1 MRRLLII
8 LLPVILLFSFIF
20 PSDSNCSTR
29 GVRVV
34 TKAGN
39 NLFLYKDYHALVVGV
54 SDYEKWPDLPNAV
67 KDAKEVASVL
77 NEFGFEVTLL
87 TDPDSLELNNALRRL
102 AHETGKEEN
111 RALLFYFAGHGE
123 TIQLADGTELGHII
137 PKDCPLK
144 AQDPMDFNRRAISMK
159 DMEVLALMVKSRHLL
174 MMFDSCFSGSIF
186 NLVRSAPRDIA
197 EKSALPVRQFITA
210 GGAGEQVPDRSI
222 FKELFLSGIR
232 DEADLNKDGYIT
244 ASELGM
250 HLQQTVVNYTRGS
263 QHPQFGKINNPKLD
277 KGDFIFTTPRK
288 VAEVQESEKERQQ
301 GKTALSAEV
310 EKLREERE
318 KTQLLLEQMKQV
330 LEARLKDEEEV
341 KRSLAEKRVLD
352 EKLRQTEKREKKDE
366 EISQRLKE
374 VEAGRK
380 AMGKMLQEEAAKRKA
395 LEQDLAQLRA
405 KKEVA
410 ASKDSV
416 KGTTSEDDRLASIPK
431 EMKDTGIKRIKLRST
446 PKGGLWEED
455 VDKMIAKHN
464 FFAKYKN
471 ESGSFPNDFVDNGD
485 GTVTDRTTGLMW
497 DKEGSSSEL
506 LWGDV
511 NDYISYQ
518 NGIKHL
524 GYSDWRTPTIEELA
538 SLLQPRKNKGG
549 LHANEI
555 FGKKQRKCWSSDWN
569 KGNQRY
575 GVEFTSGK
583 IELNQS
589 DTGGIANNVHIETL
603 FIKSVRAMR

>member
-20 PSDSNCSTR
+20 PSDSNSSAR
-29 GVRVV
+29 GIRVV
-34 TKAGN
+34 TKTGD

-67 KDAKEVASVL
+67 KDAQEVASVL
-77 NEFGFEVTLL
+77 SELGFGVTLL
-87 TDPDSLELNNALRRL
+87 TDPDSLELNNALRRF
-102 AHETGKEEN
+102 AHETGNEEN

-186 NLVRSAPRDIA
+186 NLVRSAPRDIV

-210 GGAGEQVPDRSI
+210 GGAGEQVPDRSV
-222 FKELFLSGIR
+222 FKEVFLSGIR
-232 DEADLNKDGYIT
+232 DEADLNLDGYVT

-250 HLQQTVVNYTRGS
+250 HLQQVVVNYTRGL

-288 VAEVQESEKERQQ
+288 VAEVQESEEERQQ
-301 GKTALSAEV
+301 EKTDLAAEV

-341 KRSLAEKRVLD
+341 KRNLAEKKALE
-352 EKLRQTEKREKKDE
+352 EKLRQTEKRKENDE
-366 EISQRLKE
+366 EISRRLKE
-374 VEAGRK
+374 IEAGRK
-380 AMGKMLQEEAAKRKA
+380 AMERKLQEEAAKRKA
-395 LEQDLAQLRA
+395 LEQDLAQLRTEKDMTA
-405 KKEVA
+405 N
-410 ASKDSV
+410 KDSV
-416 KGTTSEDDRLASIPK
+416 QGAKSEDDRLAHIPK
-431 EMKDTGIKRIKLRST
+431 EMKDTGIKRVKLRST
-446 PKGGLWEED
+446 PKELWEED
-455 VDKMIAKHN
+455 LEKMLVARN
-464 FFAKYKN
+464 FYARYKN
-471 ESGSFPNDFVDNGD
+471 DSGRFPNDFVDNGD
-485 GTVTDRTTGLMW
+485 GTVTDRATGLMW

-506 LWGDV
+506 LWRDV
-511 NDYISYQ
+511 NDYISQQ
-518 NGIKHL
+518 NRIKHL
-524 GYSDWRTPTIEELA
+524 GYNDWRMPTIEELA
-538 SLLQPRKNKGG
+538 SLLQPEKNKAG
-549 LHANEI
+549 LHVHEL
-555 FGKKQRKCWSSDWN
+555 FGKKQGKCWSSDWYRSR
-569 KGNQRY
+569 QRY

-583 IELNQS
+583 IELNIS
-589 DTGGIANNVHIETL
+589 GSASTMAITSPATL
-603 FIKSVRAMR
+603 SVKSVRTMR